1 MTNETTS
8 ETTNETGQ
16 PARPPSAAAAAPDTA
31 PPPSQERP
39 RPERSDDRRDDRR
52 DDRGDDR
59 RDDRGDDRGGDRRR
73 APRRRGCEFCRNKVD
88 YVDYKDVD
96 VLRYYVG
103 DRAKM
108 EPRRKVGT
116 CARHQRM
123 VSQAVKRARYVAL
136 MPYTV
141 EHMRK
146 TGFGGG
152 RR

>member
-1 MTNETTS
+1 MTNETD
-8 ETTNETGQ
+8 Q
-16 PARPPSAAAAAPDTA
+16 PAPSPPAPAVSAPDGAARPASAEAERPPWQDR
-31 PPPSQERP
+31 QD
-39 RPERSDDRRDDRR
+39 RSDRSDRSEGPRE
-52 DDRGDDR
+52 DRGE
-59 RDDRGDDRGGDRRR
+59 RRR

>member
-1 MTNETTS
+1 MTND
-8 ETTNETGQ
+8 TTNEPEQ
-16 PARPPSAAAAAPDTA
+16 PAASPAAAAVAAPEAGPEAA
-31 PPPSQERP
+31 PPP
-39 RPERSDDRRDDRR
+39 RPERSEAPREERRDDRRDDRR
-52 DDRGDDR
+52 DERREGREDRD
-59 RDDRGDDRGGDRRR
+59 DRRR
-73 APRRRGCEFCRNKVD
+73 APRRRGCEFCRNKLD
-88 YVDYKDVD
+88 FADYKDTG

-123 VSQAVKRARYVAL
+123 VSQAVKRARYMAL
-136 MPYTV
+136 LPYTA

-146 TGFGGG
+146 TGVGLG